1 MRVWNKMPELL
12 VECNSYRT
20 VDENELPLIDNH
32 DGLDNFE
39 IVSYC
44 CDIAKKFDDEY
55 NTEIHFDTHVYPQL
69 IPGNMKNGIMA
80 LRIKTGEYDD
90 EHDIQV
96 EKCPWCNTIPT
107 IKIVKHIK
115 RIRTCKEEII
125 PAKRIQSCQVTQI
138 EE

>member
-1 MRVWNKMPELL
+1 MPDLF

-20 VDENELPLIDNH
+20 VDENNLPVIDNH
-32 DGLDNFE
+32 DGLDDFK
-39 IVSYC
+39 ITSYC
-44 CDIAKKFDDEY
+44 CDIAKKFDNEY
-55 NTEIHFDTHVYPQL
+55 HFGIHFDTHVYPQL
-69 IPGNMKNGIMA
+69 IPGDMEKGIMA
-80 LRIKTGEYDD
+80 LRTTTGEYDD
-90 EHDIQV
+90 TNDIQV

-125 PAKRIQSCQVTQI
+125 PAKKVQSCDVKMV